1 MATSPLFG
9 WQEPDDTS
17 LVKDGA
23 AAIRTLGNAIDT
35 SMGDLLGGTTGQV
48 LAKASNTN
56 MDFTW
61 VAQDDSN
68 AIQNA
73 IVDAKGD
80 LIAATANDTPARLAV
95 GANGQVLTAD
105 STAAT
110 GLKWAT
116 VSSGGFTLINTTTI
130 GSGISSTSLPAN
142 TFTSTYTNYKFL
154 FTGVTSTSANITI
167 TMRLRSGSTDE
178 TSASYSANGY
188 KSTGTLAQ
196 YGAVNQTSQE
206 IGSIRTGFAERTF
219 ISGEIYRPQE
229 SAQTMYA
236 TNFAID
242 VAGTFTNFQQSGL
255 LNTSTSYDSMSFIY
269 TGGTVTGGKISVYGY
284 SI

>member
-68 AIQNA
+68 AIQNT

-80 LIAATANDTPARLAV
+80 LIGATAADTPARLAV
-95 GANGQVLTAD
+95 GANGTMLVAN
-105 STAAT
+105 SAEST
-110 GLKWAT
+110 GLKWTTAT
-116 VSSGGFTLINTTTI
+116 DQFPWQTWT
-130 GSGISSTSLPAN
+130 P
-142 TFTSTYTNYKFL
+142 TYTNLTVGNGTVTARYQQIGKLINFRFI
-154 FTGVTSTSANITI
+154 FTLGSTSAVGTTPTI
-167 TMRLRSGSTDE
+167 SMPVTPNNYYALYTTYIADNGVASYTGMSDSFAGVFYPLAQLTNSTYLGWNYFSATVPFTWGNGDSFGISGSYE
-178 TSASYSANGY
+178 AA
-188 KSTGTLAQ
+188 
-196 YGAVNQTSQE
+196 
-206 IGSIRTGFAERTF
+206 
-219 ISGEIYRPQE
+219 
-229 SAQTMYA
+229 
-236 TNFAID
+236 
-242 VAGTFTNFQQSGL
+242 
-255 LNTSTSYDSMSFIY
+255 
-269 TGGTVTGGKISVYGY
+269 
-284 SI
+284 